1 MEGLIT
7 LWCGSRGDGGDKRSW
22 INGNHGGEQPGPAD
36 HKPRDQ
42 RRRAALRSSQRA
54 PGQCPGFFFFTLQ
67 RTVYHPVY
75 SGFSSVSEKENKG
88 GWAFGASEKQTNKK
102 GQPVH
107 ESTHESTRLQK
118 AVVCPA
124 DSRVWELQSGFSEVQ
139 AHVNKP
145 LLLTARHCKLVRVCS
160 ATV

>member
-1 MEGLIT
+1 M
-7 LWCGSRGDGGDKRSW
+7 
-22 INGNHGGEQPGPAD
+22 
-36 HKPRDQ
+36 
-42 RRRAALRSSQRA
+42 
-54 PGQCPGFFFFTLQ
+54 FFTLQ
-67 RTVYHPVY
+67 RTVYYPVY
-75 SGFSSVSEKENKG
+75 SGFSSVSEKENKD

-107 ESTHESTRLQK
+107 ESTHESTVLQK

-145 LLLTARHCKLVRVCS
+145 LLLTARHCKLVGVCS